1 MYGNVIRPS
10 MVPDRQVRLFLQ
22 EVRHAAHDSTISR
35 DDDEDDED
43 DEDNEAPLAKRPNFD
58 RKKFN
63 SELHQEMF
71 VSLWKPAEIEGF

>member
-1 MYGNVIRPS
+1 

-22 EVRHAAHDSTISR
+22 EVRNAAHDSTISR
-35 DDDEDDED
+35 DDED

-63 SELHQEMF
+63 SELHQELMF